1 MLAKRSLR
9 VNAPRHA
16 LFATCLS
23 LLVVAGCQ
31 QRPTTV
37 SGAVTLD
44 GKPLTIASDTRGT
57 IVFNPDGGRG
67 TVATGLLDATG
78 HFDLATGSSNVVA
91 PGEYYVTISVAQLL
105 PKSDQGEQGS
115 QLVTP
120 AKYASARESGLAAT
134 VIDGE
139 NHIDFHLHSDASSRP
154 AETPAAD
161 KPPADQPAV
170 DSVSSAKEST
180 EKTDR

>member
-1 MLAKRSLR
+1 MLADVLVQINMLGRT
-9 VNAPRHA
+9 
-16 LFATCLS
+16 LFTLS
-23 LLVVAGCQ
+23 LLLLVVEGCQ

-37 SGAVTLD
+37 SGTVTLD
-44 GKPLTIASDTRGT
+44 GKPLTIASDARGT

-78 HFDLATGSSNVVA
+78 HFDLATGSSNEIA
-91 PGEYYVTISVAQLL
+91 PGTYYVTVSVARLL
-105 PKSDQGEQGS
+105 PASDQGEQGS

-134 VIDGE
+134 VVPGE
-139 NHIDFHLHSDASSRP
+139 NHFSFDLRWDVRGGSSLP
-154 AETPAAD
+154 AEMPAD
-161 KPPADQPAV
+161 KPEANNAPPDKDP
-170 DSVSSAKEST
+170 T